1 MLTTDRVAG
10 AALTLIGL
18 FVLWESLFSA
28 RRLPFGSLWTPG
40 PAYVPVMLAC
50 LLLAFGVAVIV
61 MGAGAPQFSAVRWTG
76 WRHTAGILLMCAFA
90 ALALERLGYRV
101 TLTLVLFMLLRVLE
115 RKSTLF
121 AGVFALALAN
131 GTFYV
136 FDRLLRVPLPRGPYG
151 L

>member
-18 FVLWESLFSA
+18 FVLWESLLSV
-28 RRLPFGSLWTPG
+28 RRLPLGTMWTPG
-40 PAYVPVMLAC
+40 PAFVPVMLAC
-50 LLLAFGVAVIV
+50 LLLAFGSAVTV
-61 MGAGAPQFSAVRWTG
+61 MGAGAPPIGTVQWTE
-76 WRHTAGILLMCAFA
+76 WRHTAGILMMCAFA
-90 ALALERLGYRV
+90 AVGLERLGYRV
-101 TLTLVLFMLLRVLE
+101 TLTLVLFALLRVLE
-115 RKSTLF
+115 RKSTVF
-121 AGVFALALAN
+121 AAAFALALAN